1 VTRLLLRTANLV
13 GLALSSILLVDYLQP
28 QPVFCTGGG
37 GCDVVRESRWS
48 SFFGVPTPVF
58 GILFYVVALAL
69 SLIPARRLLVAWAG
83 AGAAAAVG
91 FIALQLF
98 VIKAL
103 CPFCIA
109 ADGAAIVL
117 FLLVLADRDDPAPV
131 SGQARGTVLALA
143 VVAAVLPFGL
153 EKVLAKSA
161 APAPQA
167 RAAIA
172 PAYPDS
178 VAREQKPGWITI
190 VEFVDFECPYCR
202 RLHQEIKKAVEEFAG
217 PVRVV
222 RKHNPLS
229 GHENAMPAA
238 RAACCGAEQEKGEEM
253 AEALFSAPP
262 DEIDAAGCEKIAEK
276 LGLDLEKYR
285 ACIASRRPDER
296 IAADQA
302 EAAAAGIAD
311 VAPVFWV
318 GNQKFEG
325 ARPASVIRQALAAA
339 R

>member
-1 VTRLLLRTANLV
+1 VTRFLLRAVNLI

-28 QPVFCTGGG
+28 LPVFCTGAG
-37 GCDVVRESRWS
+37 GCGLVRESRWS
-48 SFFGVPTPVF
+48 SFFGVPTPAY

-69 SLIPARRLLVAWAG
+69 SLIPARRLLVAWAT
-83 AGAAAAVG
+83 AGAVAAVG

-109 ADGAAIVL
+109 VDGAAIVL
-117 FLLVLADRDDPAPV
+117 FLLVLADRDDVAAV
-131 SGQARGTVLALA
+131 SGQTRGTVLALA
-143 VVAAVLPFGL
+143 VVAAILPFGL
-153 EKVLAKSA
+153 QKVVAKAS
-161 APAPQA
+161 PSPSP
-167 RAAIA
+167 RATIIA

-178 VAREQKPGWITI
+178 VAVEQKPGWITI

-202 RLHQEIKKAVEEFAG
+202 RLHQEIKKAVEEFGGA
-217 PVRVV
+217 VRVV

-229 GHENAMPAA
+229 MHENAVPAA
-238 RAACCGAEQEKGEEM
+238 RAACCGAEQGKGEEM

-276 LGLDLEKYR
+276 LGLDMEKYR
-285 ACIASRRPDER
+285 ACIASKRPDER

-311 VAPVFWV
+311 IAPVFWV
-318 GNQKFEG
+318 GHQKFEG
-325 ARPASVIRQALAAA
+325 VVPAPVIRQALAQA